1 MRTRSLG
8 RIRSLRRI
16 RGLCG
21 LAALTTIVALALSSL
36 GCGYALVG
44 RSTNLPEDV
53 RDIFVQALENST
65 NRAQVDQ
72 ILTRSITE
80 ELVTRQRF
88 RVVSERTDADA
99 ILSGTVTS
107 FRVRPVTFVTGGRAS
122 EYEILIFARMEFKRT
137 EGDVILWKQDA
148 YQFRETYEIGD
159 SAVGYFDRE
168 NLAIEEVA
176 KKFAETLVIDL
187 LEGF

>member
-1 MRTRSLG
+1 MRSARFAALTG
-8 RIRSLRRI
+8 IAA
-16 RGLCG
+16 
-21 LAALTTIVALALSSL
+21 LAALGLSSL

-53 RDIFVQALENST
+53 RDIFVQALGNAT

-72 ILTRSITE
+72 ILTRAITE

-88 RVVSERTDADA
+88 RVVRERAA
-99 ILSGTVTS
+99 AHAVLSGTVTS
-107 FRVRPVTFVTGGRAS
+107 FRVRPVTFIGGGRAS
-122 EYEILIFARMEFKRT
+122 EYEVLIYARMEFKRT
-137 EGDVILWKQDA
+137 EGDEVLWKQDA

-159 SAVGYFDRE
+159 EAATYFDRE
-168 NLAIEEVA
+168 NLAIEAVA
-176 KKFAETLVIDL
+176 EKFAETLVIDL

>member
-1 MRTRSLG
+1 MRP
-8 RIRSLRRI
+8 LRTAAAEI
-16 RGLCG
+16 
-21 LAALTTIVALALSSL
+21 AALFVVVALGLSSL

-53 RDIFVQALENST
+53 RNIFVQALGNLT

-88 RVVSERTDADA
+88 RVVNDRAQSDAV
-99 ILSGTVTS
+99 LSGTVTS
-107 FRVRPVTFVTGGRAS
+107 FRVRPVTFITGGRAS
-122 EYEILIFARMEFKRT
+122 EYEVLIYARMEFKRS
-137 EGDVILWKQDA
+137 EGDEILWKQDA

-159 SAVGYFDRE
+159 SAATYFDRE
-168 NLAIEEVA
+168 NLAIEAVA
-176 KKFAETLVIDL
+176 EKFAETLVIDL